1 MPQVEQIKN
10 ELIVVI
16 AKGKANL
23 KKNEDNILSL
33 LANSKGM
40 ILDDVE
46 LIRNLKESK
55 ITATAV
61 KQSLEESEIKQ
72 VEIDAARQQYKP
84 VATRGSILYFVIA
97 DLSLIDPMYQFSL
110 NYFSRLFNIV
120 IENSPKSSV
129 IESRIMI
136 LIN

>member
-1 MPQVEQIKN
+1 M
-10 ELIVVI
+10 I

-61 KQSLEESEIKQ
+61 KQSLEESEIK
-72 VEIDAARQQYKP
+72 
-84 VATRGSILYFVIA
+84 
-97 DLSLIDPMYQFSL
+97 
-110 NYFSRLFNIV
+110 
-120 IENSPKSSV
+120 
-129 IESRIMI
+129 
-136 LIN
+136 

>member
-16 AKGKANL
+16 A
-23 KKNEDNILSL
+23 
-33 LANSKGM
+33 
-40 ILDDVE
+40 
-46 LIRNLKESK
+46 
-55 ITATAV
+55 
-61 KQSLEESEIKQ
+61 SLEESEIKQ